1 MPPRIDIT
9 PASWGQLFA
18 LIGKLVKYAQGGF
31 TKAEKR
37 ELVQDLLALLGVLAK
52 DIGEDLNPNDEQV

>member
-1 MPPRIDIT
+1 MSRIDIT
-9 PASWGQLFA
+9 PASWVQLFA

-52 DIGEDLNPNDEQV
+52 DIGEDLHPDDEQV

>member
-1 MPPRIDIT
+1 MSPRIDIT
-9 PASWGQLFA
+9 PASWVQLFA

-52 DIGEDLNPNDEQV
+52 DIGEDLHPDDEQV

>member
-31 TKAEKR
+31 TKDEKR
-37 ELVQDLLALLGVLAK
+37 ELVQDLLALLGVLAH
-52 DIGEDLNPNDEQV
+52 DIGEDLSPNENE